1 MAFSIVISED
11 PDYSTGI
18 LENRSLKIKASIKVI
33 GNTFPKVLKEVQ
45 KVFTSIDEL
54 NSNLKS
60 IEAYGNADIR
70 IYLELTAS
78 TSTQTVEF
86 VQVGEITPLIQSALD
101 NSFTTYTYHG
111 DAIFPYS
118 EVPKQ
123 EDQIE
128 ELSGTIKLLLISKEK
143 FEDAIVNEYSGET
156 PSISID
162 EAISVIDELTAE
174 YNRIGA
180 KISAYKKQANRYIT
194 FDEFDKSTEAFYK
207 KYYELLSND
216 FIPRLTELMDK
227 AVDNSVVSIQVDSKI
242 SDRYKAI
249 AAARTALTNLLSVL
263 NAQGFK

>member
-60 IEAYGNADIR
+60 IEAYGNATVN
-70 IYLELTAS
+70 IYLELIAS

-86 VQVGEITPLIQSALD
+86 VQVGEITPLLQSALD

-111 DAIFPYS
+111 DAIFPYGGEKTS
-118 EVPKQ
+118 
-123 EDQIE
+123 D
-128 ELSGTIKLLLISKEK
+128 ELSGTIKLSLISKEK
-143 FEDAIVNEYSGET
+143 FEDAIVNEYSGDT

-162 EAISVIDELTAE
+162 DAISVIDELTAE

-194 FDEFDKSTEAFYK
+194 FDEFDKSTETFYK

-216 FIPRLTELMDK
+216 FIPKLTELMDK